1 MRTLKIVHNERR
13 KNMNEENKELIGEI
27 ENRQEQLSQEVLD
40 NLSQKA
46 EKDLANVQKF
56 EYGIPAEDVEVV
68 NILKSKL
75 QESLKGLEEN
85 WAKTEEQIN
94 SNADKNNKLLAFFK
108 EELAKRVATDT
119 ELADILKTQIAAC
132 EKAMQ
137 QDENYKTNYQLQV
150 ARLKDCVRRLEFK
163 VNTDNGK
170 AYVSDDVIAFAH
182 LMMGQ

>member
-1 MRTLKIVHNERR
+1 
-13 KNMNEENKELIGEI
+13 MNEENKELIGEI

-56 EYGIPAEDVEVV
+56 EYGIPAEDVEIV

-85 WAKTEEQIN
+85 WAKTEEQLNFDI
-94 SNADKNNKLLAFFK
+94 AKNTKLVAFFK
-108 EELAKRVATDT
+108 EEYAKRTATDV
-119 ELADILKTQIAAC
+119 EFAEILKIQISAC
-132 EKAMQ
+132 ENAIKQ
-137 QDENYKTNYQLQV
+137 GESYRSYSQSQI
-150 ARLKDCVRRLEFK
+150 ARLKDGIRRLEFK

-170 AYVSDDVIAFAH
+170 AYVSDDAIAFAH